1 MENNNNK
8 KVLALALAGLATGA
22 AIWFLMSTDK
32 GKQTRDYLV
41 DSLMDNWQ
49 DKLRNFSGK
58 TGKMVDE
65 LKKASNSVSMP
76 A

>member
-1 MENNNNK
+1 MENNNK
-8 KVLALALAGLATGA
+8 KIMALAIAGLATGA
-22 AIWFLMSTDK
+22 AIWFLLGTDK

-41 DSLMDNWQ
+41 DSLMNNWQ
-49 DKLRNFSGK
+49 DKLRDFSGK

-65 LKKASNSVSMP
+65 LKNKASNSVSMP